1 MGYVIAAILV
11 VVIVAA
17 GVTVL
22 MLNATRRQRRASVA
36 DSGYGEGTPG
46 SEAAIVAPDDNTPL
60 GDTDQHAGE
69 QTRSGETV
77 GGQDADRSGGSG
89 RPVTDSAGTTSG
101 SRERG
106 GTAAAGEGGV
116 GGEAEGGRSVTP
128 ESERLA
134 NKPR

>member
-11 VVIVAA
+11 LLIVAA

-22 MLNATRRQRRASVA
+22 VLNATRRQRQASA
-36 DSGYGEGTPG
+36 AESDYGEGTPG
-46 SEAAIVAPDDNTPL
+46 SDMAIVAEDKNTPL

-69 QTRSGETV
+69 QTREGTTV
-77 GGQDADRSGGSG
+77 RGPGADEGRSPQRSG
-89 RPVTDSAGTTSG
+89 SAG
-101 SRERG
+101 
-106 GTAAAGEGGV
+106 GEGGV
-116 GGEAEGGRSVTP
+116 GGEAEGGRRITP